1 MDKPNLN
8 QIVDQVIMMD
18 KLNLNQLIDQ
28 INDQFENNE
37 YHRNRYQI
45 IDDNLVITTNNERYQ
60 CLLIGI
66 DANSTAK
73 ETKRA
78 LIRQLIDMFKHLIRH
93 APEHQAEFL
102 KTWKADD
109 DNYYDADD
117 VLDILDNWHES
128 TLHNQAI
135 VEKMQAA
142 LNQRT
147 F

>member
-1 MDKPNLN
+1 
-8 QIVDQVIMMD
+8 MD
-18 KLNLNQLIDQ
+18 KLNLNQRVDQIITIEKLNLNQIVDQ

-45 IDDNLVITTNNERYQ
+45 IDDNLVITTDNERYQ

-66 DANSTAK
+66 DANSTVK
-73 ETKRA
+73 EVKRA
-78 LIRQLIDMFKHLIRH
+78 IIRQLISMLKHLIRH
-93 APEHQAEFL
+93 APDHQAEFL
-102 KTWKADD
+102 KSWKADN

-117 VLDILDNWHES
+117 VLDILDNWRES
-128 TLHNQAI
+128 TLHNQSV